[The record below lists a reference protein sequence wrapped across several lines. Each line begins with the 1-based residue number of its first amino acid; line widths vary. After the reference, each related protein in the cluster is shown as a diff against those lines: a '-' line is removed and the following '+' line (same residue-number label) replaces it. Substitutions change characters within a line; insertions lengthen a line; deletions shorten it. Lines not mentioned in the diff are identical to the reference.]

1 MSVNVENLGYTEL
14 RKVAKTYGIKANKK
28 ACELRELLR
37 VVLSAQV
44 QEVAGSKEEEPAICS
59 VSNFESESTE
69 ANKESSI
76 SCSDK
81 TADCITVGE
90 NEIDDRTTS
99 TPKSDDEKSHVLNR
113 TYEVTSPKIIHKKL
127 ITVENS
133 INHVPEINSVIRKS
147 ITKIPADSAFARRK
161 AYDLKR
167 NPSRRSSI
175 TPHCITEPLTPTAK
189 LPTQRQDI
197 RTAKL
202 FVNTN
207 RNRSEALNSCK
218 HDRITSRR
226 LLVDNNRRL

>member
-28 ACELRELLR
+28 
-37 VVLSAQV
+37 
-44 QEVAGSKEEEPAICS
+44 EVAGSKEEEPAICS
-59 VSNFESESTE
+59 VSNFESEST
-69 ANKESSI
+69 
-76 SCSDK
+76 
-81 TADCITVGE
+81 
-90 NEIDDRTTS
+90 
-99 TPKSDDEKSHVLNR
+99 
-113 TYEVTSPKIIHKKL
+113 EVTSPKIIHKKL

>member
-1 MSVNVENLGYTEL
+1 MIDVENLGYAEL
-14 RKVAKTYGIKANKK
+14 RKVAKTHGIKANKK
-28 ACELRELLR
+28 ACVLRELLKA
-37 VVLSAQV
+37 VLSPQV
-44 QEVAGSKEEEPAICS
+44 QEVAGSKEEESTIRS
-59 VSNFESESTE
+59 VSNLVSVSTE
-69 ANKESSI
+69 ANKESCI
-76 SCSDK
+76 SSNDK
-81 TADCITVGE
+81 SADCLAVGE
-90 NEIDDRTTS
+90 NKLDDRMTS

-113 TYEVTSPKIIHKKL
+113 TYEVTTPKVCHKKL
-127 ITVENS
+127 ISVENS
-133 INHVPEINSVIRKS
+133 IIHAPETNSVFRKS
-147 ITKIPADSAFARRK
+147 ITKVPADSAFARRK

-175 TPHCITEPLTPTAK
+175 TPHCVTEPLTPTAK